1 MDFRGR
7 WKPIC
12 RDGLSH
18 PIFKKPMQNYTTR
31 TYLIYDK
38 TKSSQIA
45 EKTSQN
51 RIYDDLVMILDIIM
65 EWASQI
71 KSIDIFS

>member
-1 MDFRGR
+1 MT
-7 WKPIC
+7 K
-12 RDGLSH
+12 
-18 PIFKKPMQNYTTR
+18 QNR
-31 TYLIYDK
+31 HR
-38 TKSSQIA
+38 QIA